1 MSAPARKSLYMWIA
15 PELVSQVFL
24 NIMDEAIELF
34 KSKKIP
40 VFRPGGTK
48 KEEEEYE
55 RSVATPNLLYRF
67 SRPDCVIQPE
77 DASHVQAI
85 IKEAKSKKLKI
96 TIKCAGHSYA
106 GHSTAFQGIS
116 LDLRRMKNVKLD
128 LKSKTVTMDSGC
140 QWGEV
145 YKTLINDR
153 RNGNGFIINGGR
165 CPPVGVSGFI
175 LGGGLGPF
183 TRSFGMGSDTLME
196 ATVVTAGGE
205 MVTVNENHSR
215 NSEKGMLFWAL
226 RGAGGGNFGVLV
238 SMKLKVQQLQNRD
251 GVVVAGRYQWFPDA
265 EAMKLLIPTMN
276 SFYTTDWPNKIT
288 IDSTWLC
295 DLRQST
301 GDGIRFLT
309 YFDGNKNEF
318 DNLIDKYI
326 KLPDLAKQLKRR
338 SLPEESTR
346 FLHETLVA
354 QWSEETVRSFPTNK
368 TYTIYSSFVFTN
380 DKDTIEKLTA
390 IIKKEMETFRRLYSG
405 EKVEFLVTWI
415 HSGGKAM
422 ENSPDTAFF
431 WRKAVYQTYVT
442 VEWEDKWMER
452 DMRGFLG
459 KVKKELRPYSLNK
472 EAAFI
477 NFPDGILS
485 KKAYERAYF
494 GENRQELRRVK
505 EIWDKDNFFGW
516 DQGIQLPQGAVD
528 DPNGDVDMPNDE
540 NFTDSIAREQ
550 WKVFE
555 SKDVVADLD
564 YLTKGGF

>member
-1 MSAPARKSLYMWIA
+1 
-15 PELVSQVFL
+15 
-24 NIMDEAIELF
+24 MDRAIEILR
-34 KSKKIP
+34 SANIP
-40 VFRPGGTK
+40 VFSPSGPK

-77 DASHVQAI
+77 NAAQVQAI
-85 IKEAKSKKLKI
+85 IKQAKSRRLKV

-106 GHSTAFQGIS
+106 GHSTAFRGIS

-128 LKSKTVTMDSGC
+128 AKLETVTMESGC
-140 QWGEV
+140 QWGDV
-145 YKTLINDR
+145 YKTLINNR
-153 RNGNGFIINGGR
+153 RKGNGLIINGGR

-175 LGGGLGPF
+175 MGGGLGPF

-196 ATVVTAGGE
+196 ATVVTADGDQ
-205 MVTVNENHSR
+205 VTVHENHPRDSR
-215 NSEKGMLFWAL
+215 EGMLFWAL

-238 SMKLKVQQLQNRD
+238 SMKLKVQRLSNRD

-265 EAMKLLIPTMN
+265 ENMASLIPTMN
-276 SFYTTDWPNKIT
+276 AFYTTDWPKKIT

-295 DLRQST
+295 DLRQNT

-318 DNLIDKYI
+318 NNLIDKHI
-326 KLPDLAKQLKRR
+326 KHADLAKQLKRR

-368 TYTIYSSFVFTN
+368 TYSIYSSFVFTN
-380 DKDTIEKLTA
+380 DATTIENLTA

-422 ENSPDTAFF
+422 EKQPSETAFF
-431 WRKAVYQTYVT
+431 WRQAVYHAYVT
-442 VEWEDKWMER
+442 LEWEDKWMER

-459 KVKKELRPYSLNK
+459 KVKKELRPYSLGK
-472 EAAFI
+472 QAAFV
-477 NFPDGILS
+477 NFPDGILA
-485 KKAYERAYF
+485 KGVYERAYF
-494 GENRQELRRVK
+494 GDNRHELRRVK
-505 EIWDKDNFFGW
+505 ELWDKDNFFDW
-516 DQGIQLPQGAVD
+516 DQGVQLPGRAVD
-528 DPNGDVDMPNDE
+528 DPDADVDMLNDE
-540 NFTDSIAREQ
+540 DFTDSIAREQ
-550 WKVFE
+550 WKVYE
-555 SKDVVADLD
+555 SKNVMADLD
-564 YLTKGGF
+564 DLTKGGF